1 MWKFF
6 ETPSWKQLVKHCDS
20 IDGIL
25 SPYIRKFQDKLRA
38 RDSDNNN
45 FDDMSLVECLLLK
58 EGMTPEDVLTALLD
72 MLLIGVNM
80 TAHAIIHFIYHISKN
95 PRAQYKLHDE
105 IRSAPRKISKEELSN
120 LTYLK
125 SCLKESLRLR
135 PPMPVLSR
143 VLTKDISVYGYKIP
157 KGTYIL
163 LATHLSSLREEHFE
177 YATKFKP
184 ERWIDSNT
192 NKDME
197 ILASIPFGHGP
208 KACFA
213 KELAETQINLLIYK
227 ILRRFR
233 VEYHYGDISSTN
245 RLLSIPKRALKF
257 RFVDHY

>member
-6 ETPSWKQLVKHCDS
+6 DTPSWKQLIKHCDA

-25 SPYIRKFQDKLRA
+25 TPYIRIYEDKLRE
-38 RDSDNNN
+38 RKLENLNVEN
-45 FDDMSLVECLLLK
+45 ISLIECLLLK
-58 EGMTPEDVLTALLD
+58 EGMKLDDVLTALLD

-80 TAHAIIHFIYHISKN
+80 TAHAVIHFIYYIAKN

-105 IRSAPRKISKEELSN
+105 IKNHSN
-120 LTYLK
+120 VTKDKLLEFTYLRA
-125 SCLKESLRLR
+125 CLKESLRLR

-143 VLTKDISVYGYKIP
+143 ILTKDITIYGYKIP

-177 YATKFKP
+177 DAEKFKP
-184 ERWIDSNT
+184 ERWIDSPRS
-192 NKDME
+192 KEME

-208 KACFA
+208 KACLA

-233 VEYHYGDISSTN
+233 IEYHYGDISTN
-245 RLLSIPKRALKF
+245 NKLLSIPKRPLKF
-257 RFVDHY
+257 RFVEHY